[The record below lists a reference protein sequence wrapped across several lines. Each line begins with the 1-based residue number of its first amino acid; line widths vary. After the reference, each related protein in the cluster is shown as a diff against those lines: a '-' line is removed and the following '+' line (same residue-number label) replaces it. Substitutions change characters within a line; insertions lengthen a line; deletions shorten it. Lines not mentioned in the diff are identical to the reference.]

1 MSSSRNTVTLEPAG
15 EPTHLVVEPRG
26 MDKVWSFRN
35 ELRIPLGHV
44 RGATYDPGLKREP
57 KGLRGPGLRIPNKIA
72 GTFHTDG
79 TKQFWNISGFEN
91 VLVITLEDEK
101 FTALYLSVV
110 DPEGL
115 ARVINA
121 AVVRG

>member
-57 KGLRGPGLRIPNKIA
+57 KGLRGPGLGMPNKLA

-91 VLVITLEDEK
+91 VLVITLEDEE

-115 ARVINA
+115 ARAINA
-121 AVVRG
+121 VLARA